1 MTPDTPRKTALDFI
15 ANLDRRFVYFLTAVV
30 LLIPI
35 VSKLEFRPPMMLQA
49 EKLFNYVEDLAK
61 EPNKRVVIISLD
73 WGPQTAP
80 ELRPATLAF
89 LKHVMYRR
97 LPVVVVT
104 LLNEAQGFTE
114 TVPADAVKMIEETRR
129 SAGLPENEVPVVY
142 GRDWINLGYQVGF
155 SDAIRGMAG
164 NLVEYVRSDTKR
176 KPLEEYEIM
185 RNVKGA
191 DSFGLMVEVT
201 GSVGIFPAWLQW
213 FKQTRTMRFALGCT
227 SISVPESYT
236 YLDSGQLVG
245 LFEGITGA
253 AAYERLLS
261 ERLGLS
267 PSRDTFQAMTTQ
279 MFGQGLIV
287 LLVIVGN
294 VAYFMLRRRKAREG
308 AA

>member
-1 MTPDTPRKTALDFI
+1 MTPDTPRRTVLDFI

-30 LLIPI
+30 MLIPI

-49 EKLFNYVEDLAK
+49 EKLFNYVEDLAR
-61 EPNKRVVIISLD
+61 EPNKRVVMISLD

-97 LPVVVVT
+97 IPVVVLT
-104 LLNEAQGFTE
+104 LLNDGRGFTE
-114 TVPADAVKMIEETRR
+114 VVPPEAAKVVEDARRAEGVPANEIEV
-129 SAGLPENEVPVVY
+129 LY
-142 GRDWINLGYQVGF
+142 GRDWINLGYRFGF

-164 NLVEYVRSDTKR
+164 NLIEYVRSDTKR

-191 DSFGLMVEVT
+191 DSFSLMVEVT

-294 VAYFMLRRRKAREG
+294 VAYFMLQRRKARESTT
-308 AA
+308 